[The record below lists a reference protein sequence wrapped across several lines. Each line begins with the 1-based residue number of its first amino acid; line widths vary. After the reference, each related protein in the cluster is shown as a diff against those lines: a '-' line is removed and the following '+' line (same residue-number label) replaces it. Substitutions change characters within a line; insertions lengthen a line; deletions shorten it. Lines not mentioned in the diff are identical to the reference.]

1 MYRDDDL
8 ERAIA
13 LSLKETP
20 ASNSH
25 MSQDDVVP
33 VDALDEEEERF
44 QAELQRAIEASKAG
58 TDAHRGLAQV
68 PKPTDTSES
77 QASQGG
83 TSTPSGSVP
92 FLSERA
98 QLEKERLER
107 LKRLRNES
115 DDPEAGLEK
124 SQPPPV
130 KRQHLTS
137 AHERTD
143 RRINQFPSTISSSS
157 SHASLEEKQ
166 RGKTSNVMTPVMD
179 QLFWEGELRPTANKH
194 SQPRE
199 DGRASFR
206 LTEILGPSIHSLVE
220 EN

>member
-1 MYRDDDL
+1 
-8 ERAIA
+8 
-13 LSLKETP
+13 LKKTP

-58 TDAHRGLAQV
+58 TDAHRGPAQV
-68 PKPTDTSES
+68 PKPTNTSES
-77 QASQGG
+77 QASQSG

-115 DDPEAGLEK
+115 DDREAGLEK
-124 SQPPPV
+124 SQPPPF
-130 KRQHLTS
+130 KRQHLSS
-137 AHERTD
+137 AHERN

-157 SHASLEEKQ
+157 SCASLEEKPK
-166 RGKTSNVMTPVMD
+166 GKTSNVTTPVMG
-179 QLFWEGELRPTANKH
+179 QLFWDGELRPTANRH

-199 DGRASFR
+199 DGRATFR
-206 LTEILGPSIHSLVE
+206 LIEILGSVRARFLRSNLGRIFIH
-220 EN
+220 